1 MERLT
6 ALLNEIKQITLT
18 YISTQPEDNQHSI
31 VENLEQLQNELKTVL
46 EKKHPVRALLITLI
60 SSQYFEK

>member
-18 YISTQPEDNQHSI
+18 DISTLPEANQHSI
-31 VENLEQLQNELKTVL
+31 VEHLEQLQDELNTAL
-46 EKKHPVRALLITLI
+46 ENSI
-60 SSQYFEK
+60 Q

>member
-18 YISTQPEDNQHSI
+18 DISTLPEDNQHSI
-31 VENLEQLQNELKTVL
+31 VEHLEQLQDELNSAL
-46 EKKHPVRALLITLI
+46 E
-60 SSQYFEK
+60 SSLH